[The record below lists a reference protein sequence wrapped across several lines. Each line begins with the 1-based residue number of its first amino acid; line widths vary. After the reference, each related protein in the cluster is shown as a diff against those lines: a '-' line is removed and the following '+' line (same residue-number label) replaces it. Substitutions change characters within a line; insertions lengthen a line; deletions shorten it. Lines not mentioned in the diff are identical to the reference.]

1 MLSKAKKGLFPLFL
15 GVFWVFLGCFWGG
28 FWVLFYLQGGGGQ
41 RGEGGRGGG
50 EGIVLAQSV
59 ERQTEE
65 VTVVTVVI

>member
-28 FWVLFYLQGGGGQ
+28 FWVLFYLQHHA
-41 RGEGGRGGG
+41 GGRTG
-50 EGIVLAQSV
+50 EKGPLVAQSV